1 MRRGVTTLKDGLITQ
16 AAIVRRHIVLQ
27 LLRIA
32 SKIVF
37 VAMSWAS
44 IVTVSKGDEQ
54 WWVLLVANCFL
65 HAIINYKQPFSFSS
79 VVGNCF
85 RLIAI
90 LCSFL

>member
-16 AAIVRRHIVLQ
+16 AAIARRHIVLQ

-44 IVTVSKGDEQ
+44 IVTVSKGDNNGGFCWLPTAFCMQ
-54 WWVLLVANCFL
+54 
-65 HAIINYKQPFSFSS
+65 
-79 VVGNCF
+79 
-85 RLIAI
+85 
-90 LCSFL
+90 